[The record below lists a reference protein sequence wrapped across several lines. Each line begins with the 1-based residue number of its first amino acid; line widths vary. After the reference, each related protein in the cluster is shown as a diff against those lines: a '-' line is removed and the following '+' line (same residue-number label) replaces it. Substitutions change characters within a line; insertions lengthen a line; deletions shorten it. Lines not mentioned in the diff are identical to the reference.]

1 MPGLVVRLS
10 APSLEMRIGAWFGSE
25 AECSWSVSET
35 EFS

>member
-10 APSLEMRIGAWFGSE
+10 APSLEMRVGTWFESE
-25 AECSWSVSET
+25 AECSWSVNDT